1 MDYVEGNRNNFV
13 HQLACNL
20 NRKGISYAE
29 ALGFILS
36 DYNYNEIEVMN
47 AVKSAYNNTHEFGT
61 DREYKSPKTKETTK
75 PKSSTTNCKSSA
87 KSGQCLFIIGVLF
100 LTNLCLFLKKGSDYK
115 I

>member
-47 AVKSAYNNTHEFGT
+47 AVKSSPFLK
-61 DREYKSPKTKETTK
+61 DLKKSLLFN
-75 PKSSTTNCKSSA
+75 KSSLLVIT
-87 KSGQCLFIIGVLF
+87 V
-100 LTNLCLFLKKGSDYK
+100 
-115 I
+115 